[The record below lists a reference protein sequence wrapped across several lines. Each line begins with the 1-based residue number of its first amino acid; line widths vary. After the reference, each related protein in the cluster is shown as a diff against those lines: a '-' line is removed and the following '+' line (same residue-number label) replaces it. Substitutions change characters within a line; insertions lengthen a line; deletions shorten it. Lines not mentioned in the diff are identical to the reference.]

1 VVALKGEGLY
11 LKESLDKYLGELS
24 ARKIVPGG
32 GSAAALSAALG
43 AALNLMVIG
52 YSAHSED
59 IAEAGSRQRQVLDR
73 LSELVDEDC
82 RAFSELMDAITQGKE
97 AQEKYKAAA
106 AVPMDICRQCHSSMG
121 ITTFLSKNGSAKL
134 ITDVGCA
141 ANMLKG
147 AFVSAALN
155 VEINLR
161 EIKDA
166 VFVEDTIKNLSL
178 MEEDINAQLRNIDN
192 LMKKIMERGE

>member
-1 VVALKGEGLY
+1 MVALKGKGLY
-11 LKESLDKYLGELS
+11 LRGPLDKYLEELS

-43 AALNLMVIG
+43 AGLNLMVIG
-52 YSAHSED
+52 YSAHSEG
-59 IAEAGSRQRQVLDR
+59 IAEAGLRQREILDK
-73 LSELVDEDC
+73 LSGLIDEDC
-82 RAFSELMDAITQGKE
+82 RAFSELMDAISQGKE

-106 AVPMDICRQCHSSMG
+106 AVPMDICRQCHASMG
-121 ITTFLSKNGSAKL
+121 VTTFLSKNGSTKL

-147 AFVSAALN
+147 AFVSAGLN
-155 VEINLR
+155 VEVNLK

-166 VFVEDTIKNLSL
+166 IFVEDTIKNLSL
-178 MEEDINAQLRNIDN
+178 MEEDINAQLRNIEN
-192 LMKKIMERGE
+192 RVKKIMERGE